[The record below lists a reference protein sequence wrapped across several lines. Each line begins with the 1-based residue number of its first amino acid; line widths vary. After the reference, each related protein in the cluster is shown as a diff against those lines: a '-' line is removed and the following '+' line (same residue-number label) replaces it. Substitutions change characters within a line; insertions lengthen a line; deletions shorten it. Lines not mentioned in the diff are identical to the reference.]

1 MSPKLL
7 LGAHMPIS
15 GGLAKAVER
24 IQSVGGTALQI
35 FTRNQRQWAEP
46 ELEDKAV
53 RDFLDAWKS
62 WGPYPVAVHDS
73 YLPNLAS
80 PDQTLRERSIR
91 HTAAEIKRAAR
102 LRVPWI
108 VTHPGAFKEG
118 GRDEGIRRYAS
129 GLDAALDETEDDSVM
144 MLLENTAGAG
154 TILGGDFEELAGIV
168 ENSRHQDRIGVCLD
182 SCHALAAGYGL
193 EDAEA
198 LDRTL
203 KALDLAVGL
212 DRLKLLHLNDSKHPR
227 ESNRD
232 RHEHIGEGAIGLAGF
247 QAVMA
252 HPSLRALPMVIET
265 PKGKGKNL
273 LAEDKKNLQLLR
285 KLWEKGKGRPEGE
298 FRTAKKGGA

>member
-1 MSPKLL
+1 MTPKLL
-7 LGAHMPIS
+7 LGAHMPVS

-46 ELEDKAV
+46 ELDEATV
-53 RDFLDAWKS
+53 RDFAEAWKA

-80 PDQTLRERSIR
+80 PDPELRERSIL

-102 LRVPWI
+102 LGVPWI

-118 GRDEGIRRYAS
+118 GRDEGVRRYAS
-129 GLDAALDETEDDSVM
+129 GLDAALDKVEDATVM

-154 TILGGDFEELAGIV
+154 TLLGGNFEDLAGIMGR
-168 ENSRHQDRIGVCLD
+168 SRHQDRIGVCLD
-182 SCHALAAGYGL
+182 TCHALAAGYGL
-193 EDAEA
+193 EDAAA

-203 KALDLAVGL
+203 KALDGAVGL
-212 DRLKLLHLNDSKHPR
+212 DRLKLLHLNDSKHPKG
-227 ESNRD
+227 SNRD

-247 QAVMA
+247 RAVMA
-252 HPSLRALPMVIET
+252 HPSLRALPMIIET
-265 PKGKGKNL
+265 PKGKGKTL
-273 LAEDKKNLQLLR
+273 LDADKKNLQRLR
-285 KLWEKGKGRPEGE
+285 RLWKEG
-298 FRTAKKGGA
+298 FRENDP